1 MIAIYL
7 VLSFIILGFG
17 GVFINDQ
24 DEPQLSYMMGL
35 LSGAMFVWCGQFI
48 GVF

>member
-7 VLSFIILGFG
+7 VLSFIILGIG
-17 GVFINDQ
+17 GVYINYQ

-35 LSGAMFVWCGQFI
+35 LGGTMFVWIGQFL
-48 GVF
+48 GAF